1 MIDTQTAEA
10 AARKRHVDDNF
21 KKMMNWRRI
30 KHTIL
35 PALIND
41 VELTNLH
48 GAVEFCVINALA
60 NHYMTYY
67 WQDAAGRWSLLNKD
81 VVLFNRYSNDMHE
94 QAIINL
100 NELKKKSIVTPEHTC
115 IGDHALISFN
125 TQGTNAI
132 PMRTSII
139 DSQLMMGLLSA
150 NFNVSMQLQ
159 RYFLSWAPLEDKLI
173 VTQDPNRI
181 VSAAKEHGLDIG
193 LSSPILG
200 VAAPGFSAQREN
212 PFQVAYSD
220 ITPHE
225 RCAH

>member
-1 MIDTQTAEA
+1 MIDTQIAEA

-21 KKMMNWRRI
+21 KKIMNWKRM

-48 GAVEFCVINALA
+48 GAVEFCVIDALA

-94 QAIINL
+94 QVIINL
-100 NELKKKSIVTPEHTC
+100 KELKKKSIVTPEHTC

-200 VAAPGFSAQREN
+200 VAVPGFSAQREN

>member
-1 MIDTQTAEA
+1 MIDTQIAEA

-21 KKMMNWRRI
+21 KKIMNWKRM

-48 GAVEFCVINALA
+48 GAVEFCVIDALA

-100 NELKKKSIVTPEHTC
+100 KELKKKSIVTPEHTC

-181 VSAAKEHGLDIG
+181 VSAAKEHGLDIR

-200 VAAPGFSAQREN
+200 VAVPGFSAQREN